1 MAVEK
6 QILVIGA
13 SAAGMRSASR
23 ARRRDQAAR
32 ITVLEKAKDIS
43 YAACGIPFFL
53 SGETELRGLT
63 TTQIGIDRSP
73 AFFKKIKDI
82 DVHIRT
88 AATKIDRGTKTVEA
102 TRLETGEKLV
112 FSYDQLVLGL
122 GALPLRPP
130 IPGLDMKGVYC
141 CRNLEDA
148 TAIAHCVAV
157 NKKRHAVI
165 IGGGLIGLELLEPFK
180 VNGFTVSVVEAKEHL
195 ASAIL
200 DFDMSELIE
209 NYLTSLGVG
218 VFVNEQVQRLKGS
231 DNRVESVVT
240 SKRELPADLVI
251 VAAGIR
257 PNVQLARDAGLE
269 IGPLGGLVVND
280 YMQTSDPDIYAAGDS
295 IETFD
300 VMSRKKVICPMGS
313 VANKQGRV
321 IGDNLT
327 GGQTKFLGVARTTV
341 ARVFEFNVG
350 RTGLCSEEAKRL
362 GYDVDYVIN
371 PNVDKPHYLKSVK
384 HFIMKLIADRKSRRI
399 LGVQCVG
406 TGELVKRID
415 VSATAITFG
424 ATIDQASD
432 IDLGYA
438 PPFSAAI
445 DNFTETA
452 NMMRNKFDGLA
463 EFVHPSTV
471 KERLLRGDD
480 FLMIDIR
487 PEFEK
492 KMEAHRIPCQWI
504 DLPWMRR
511 ISGWDLRERMD
522 ELDRDQDIVI
532 FCRGG
537 VRTFEAYRTMKGAG
551 FTNVKILDGSTDF
564 WPQLFVFCQ
573 SVYESRYGKA
583 PQTLPHE

>member
-1 MAVEK
+1 MAGQK

-53 SGETELRGLT
+53 AGETEMRGLT

-73 AFFKKIKDI
+73 LFFKKIKDI

-88 AATKIDRGTKTVEA
+88 AATKIDRDKKTVEA
-102 TRLETGEKLV
+102 TRLDTGEELV
-112 FSYDQLVLGL
+112 FPYDRLVLGL
-122 GALPLRPP
+122 GALPIVPP
-130 IPGLDMKGVYC
+130 IPGINMRGVFC

-148 TAIAHCVAV
+148 SAVADCMARS
-157 NKKRHAVI
+157 KKRKAVI
-165 IGGGLIGLELLEPFK
+165 IGGGLIGLELLEPL
-180 VNGFTVSVVEAKEHL
+180 VINGFTVSVVEAKEHL

-218 VFVNEQVQRLKGS
+218 VYLNEQVRCLNGR

-240 SKRELPADLVI
+240 SERELPADLVI

-257 PNVQLARDAGLE
+257 PNVQIAREAGLE

-295 IETFD
+295 IETND
-300 VMSRKKVICPMGS
+300 LMSGKMVICPMGS

-327 GGQTKFLGVARTTV
+327 GGKTKFQGVTRTVV
-341 ARVFEFNVG
+341 ARVFNFNVG
-350 RTGLCSEEAKRL
+350 RTGLSTEEAKRL

-371 PNVDKPHYLKSVK
+371 PNVDKPHYLKSVR
-384 HFIMKLIADRKSRRI
+384 HFIMKMMADRKTRRI

-415 VSATAITFG
+415 VSASSITFG
-424 ATIDQASD
+424 ATVDQAAD

-452 NMMRNKFDGLA
+452 NMMRNKLDGLA
-463 EFVHPSTV
+463 EFIHPSEV
-471 KERLLRGDD
+471 KEKLQRGDD
-480 FLMIDIR
+480 FIMVDIR

-492 KMEAHRIPCQWI
+492 KMEQARIPLQWVE
-504 DLPWMRR
+504 LPWLRR
-511 ISGWDLRERMD
+511 LPGWDLRERMD

-537 VRTFEAYRTMKGAG
+537 VRTFEAYCTMKGAG
-551 FTNVKILDGSTDF
+551 FKHVRILDGSTDF
-564 WPQLFVFCQ
+564 WPQLFVYCQ
-573 SVYESRYGKA
+573 SVYESRTGKTA
-583 PQTLPHE
+583 PSASVA